1 MKSRLVHHLPRPPG
15 TAGAADFVPA
25 NDADMEAD
33 ETASIV
39 PADDVAAAADETA
52 EIFAADEVAAA
63 NVVAVQRDT
72 AAPVPVNIVVQAAP

>member
-52 EIFAADEVAAA
+52 EIFAADEAA
-63 NVVAVQRDT
+63 NVAAVQRDT
-72 AAPVPVNIVVQAAP
+72 AAPVPVNIV